1 MIRYNLFIYGMMLSI
16 LIFLVSCT
24 SNNSTSTEGNTS
36 QVADVEIPQAEI
48 ETEAEAAIEIETE
61 EKTIEA
67 ATNTITAK
75 FVRFSLG
82 DASHFVFEDEA
93 GLRWDFG
100 GCESEN
106 FTFERELEE
115 SESTEYDQGWGSNK
129 DLQGKWFVLGY
140 EEIEKPLYIDGPIG
154 KVKIITKAEF
164 K

>member
-1 MIRYNLFIYGMMLSI
+1 MTRYNLFIYGIMLSV
-16 LIFLVSCT
+16 LMLLVSCT

-36 QVADVEIPQAEI
+36 QVADVKIPQ
-48 ETEAEAAIEIETE
+48 TEIETE

-93 GLRWDFG
+93 GLKWDFG
-100 GCESEN
+100 GCESEK

-115 SESTEYDQGWGSNK
+115 SEFTEFDQGWGSNK

-140 EEIEKPLYIDGPIG
+140 EEIEEPLYIDGPIG
-154 KVKIITKAEF
+154 KVKIITKVEF